1 MLAEADAPGTL
12 HYLIEAEGFRVT
24 GSAADE
30 VELRRV
36 LEQDLQ
42 PEVIV
47 LDTDVSATALLVA
60 RELSPSSHVIVIWP
74 DGVQVPSAAERIAP
88 SLVYE
93 QLGPAIRR
101 AAVERWLS
109 DRSTG
114 VPSDQPR
121 VNADDPTAYAE
132 LPDSSLGRAAS
143 RVSLMSAVLIA
154 AIVLTMGASFALDG
168 WRAPDHTAVPSRTS
182 GPQPT
187 AVRSSPGIAPTT
199 SPPHPDVR
207 SPEPVPCAPAG
218 KSDRDAPD
226 AHAAG
231 SVRFTD
237 DPTCERPNAGPT
249 NRPAQA
255 LADDHGQGNSSDAGS
270 RGNGGAVPG
279 DPGGAANA
287 DQNDAHGQSDDHSA
301 SPDASGR
308 GPKS

>member
-1 MLAEADAPGTL
+1 MLAAADAPGTL
-12 HYLIEAEGFRVT
+12 HYLIEAEGFRVA
-24 GSAADE
+24 GCAADE

-36 LEQDLQ
+36 LDQDLQ

-114 VPSDQPR
+114 VSSEEPR
-121 VNADDPTAYAE
+121 AKAGDPTAPAE
-132 LPDSSLGRAAS
+132 PPDPALRRTAS
-143 RVSLMSAVLIA
+143 RVSVMSVVLIA
-154 AIVLTMGASFALDG
+154 AIVLTMGASFALGG
-168 WRAPDHTAVPSRTS
+168 WRAPEDAAPRSRNS
-182 GPQPT
+182 GPQST
-187 AVRSSPGIAPTT
+187 AVRSGPAIAPTT
-199 SPPHPDVR
+199 AQAHPDVR
-207 SPEPVPCAPAG
+207 SPERQRCAPAG
-218 KSDRDAPD
+218 RSDRDAPN
-226 AHAAG
+226 AHAA
-231 SVRFTD
+231 STVRFVN
-237 DPTCERPNAGPT
+237 DPTCQRPNGAPT
-249 NRPAQA
+249 NRPARA
-255 LADDHGQGNSSDAGS
+255 GADDRGQGNSRDAGS
-270 RGNGGAVPG
+270 RGNGGAQDG
-279 DPGGAANA
+279 DPGGAAND
-287 DQNDAHGQSDDHSA
+287 DQTDGHGQSDDHSA